1 MSSNISEDPNDLSLQ
16 ERAWC
21 PDAKV
26 GKELREF
33 MEIDLGRQSIIKLII
48 TKGRV
53 AQSKVS
59 FIFIKLVNEP
69 LNKNITKLEFFILLV
84 AMKFNYF

>member
-1 MSSNISEDPNDLSLQ
+1 MSSYISEDPNDLSLQ

-59 FIFIKLVNEP
+59 FIFINLVNKS
-69 LNKNITKLEFFILLV
+69 LNKNTTKLDFFYI
-84 AMKFNYF
+84 ACCYKI